1 MEREMDTQEVLE
13 NWSDIESDE
22 IDESDVSS
30 EESDGSEESDEESED
45 SSAGNDA
52 ADDDTSDTWR
62 EVPGLY
68 NLVKKFYMKQ

>member
-30 EESDGSEESDEESED
+30 DESEESDEESED
-45 SSAGNDA
+45 SSAGDDA
-52 ADDDTSDTWR
+52 ADDATPDTWK

-68 NLVKKFYMKQ
+68 NLVKNFYMNQ